1 MAGMGEE
8 SVLNILMVTPE
19 GRGPRG
25 RHKPRWEDNIKMCLH
40 GVIMWGIDW
49 IDVAHDRDSLRAR
62 VNTLMNNGV
71 YKKEKNPLP
80 EENQLIF
87 GEELF
92 SMDLVSH

>member
-1 MAGMGEE
+1 
-8 SVLNILMVTPE
+8 
-19 GRGPRG
+19 
-25 RHKPRWEDNIKMCLH
+25 
-40 GVIMWGIDW
+40 MWGIDW